1 MNYLIIS
8 RREKKNNKH
17 IAEKMRQV
25 VNALEHAYEMFNG
38 VAQKSTDRKTQILVF
53 SLATE
58 SYQYYKEL
66 VSQVQ
71 VLECKPFLN
80 EKGEETKIE
89 WNVIAMQKERAKNN
103 TDDILKDCTEIEKK
117 VIKEYRGLL
126 NDPYILGDHRKL
138 LQQQLNGLLYAFVK
152 LKMLKSFS
160 SSSNTLEAGVLF

>member
-1 MNYLIIS
+1 MNYLIIT

-17 IAEKMRQV
+17 IAEKVRHV
-25 VNALEHAYEMFNG
+25 INALEHAYQMFNL

-80 EKGEETKIE
+80 DKGEEAKIE
-89 WNVIAMQKERAKNN
+89 WNVIAMQKEHLKDN
-103 TDDILKDCTEIEKK
+103 TEDILRDCTEIEKR
-117 VIKEYRGLL
+117 VIKEYRTLL

-160 SSSNTLEAGVLF
+160 ANNTVETGVLF

>member
-1 MNYLIIS
+1 MNYLVIT

-17 IAEKMRQV
+17 IAEKMRCAI
-25 VNALEHAYEMFNG
+25 NALEHAYQMFNL
-38 VAQKSTDRKTQILVF
+38 VAQKCTDRKTQILVF

-66 VSQVQ
+66 ISQVQ

-80 EKGEETKIE
+80 DKGEESKIE
-89 WNVIAMQKERAKNN
+89 WNVIAMQKGRLIDN
-103 TDDILKDCTEIEKK
+103 TEDVLKDCTEIEKK
-117 VIKEYRGLL
+117 VIKEYRTLL

-160 SSSNTLEAGVLF
+160 TNNAVESGVLF